1 MKHLPRLLAAM
12 ATLALAC
19 TMPAQAQPY
28 PNKMI
33 RVYVSSAPGSAPDIM
48 ARLIADAL
56 GKGFGQT
63 AIVENKVGAG
73 GIVVM
78 SALKAAPPDGYT
90 IGLVQAAVATVTP
103 LTYKA
108 ATFEIERDF
117 DTIGTVGVTPMLYT
131 ANPKSGIK
139 TLAEAIALARSQPDT
154 VMAGNPTRTSI
165 PHLANALLADKSGAV
180 LRHVPFSGTPQGIQS
195 VLAGD
200 IQLYTDGVTPLIPLV
215 KGGKLNALAVAADTV
230 LPGLEG
236 IPLAKDTVPGLVVYG
251 WFTLH
256 APKGTPRDVLQRLNT
271 ELNEALKRPE
281 VVARLHSLGTYPRIA
296 TLDESASFVRQQK
309 ALFGGVVKSMG
320 LQPE

>member
-1 MKHLPRLLAAM
+1 MKHLPRRLAAFALLAVAC
-12 ATLALAC
+12 AL
-19 TMPAQAQPY
+19 PAHAQPY

-56 GKGFGQT
+56 GKGLSQT

-78 SALKAAPPDGYT
+78 SALKSAPADGYT

-117 DTIGTVGVTPMLYT
+117 DTIGTVGVTPMLFA
-131 ANPKSGIK
+131 ANPRYGIK
-139 TLAEAIALARSQPDT
+139 TLAEAIAQAKAKPDEL
-154 VMAGNPTRTSI
+154 MMGNPTRTSI
-165 PHLANALLADKSGAV
+165 PHLANELLADKTAAKV
-180 LRHVPFSGTPQGIQS
+180 RHVPFSGTPQGVQA

-200 IQLYTDGVTPLIPLV
+200 IQMYTDGVAPLIPLI

-256 APKGTPRDVLQRLNT
+256 APKGTPKDVLQRLNT

-281 VVARLHSLGTYPRIA
+281 VVSRLHSLGTYPRIS
-296 TLDESASFVRQQK
+296 TLDESAAFVRQQK
-309 ALFGGVVKSMG
+309 ALFGGVVKTMG

>member
-154 VMAGNPTRTSI
+154 VIAGNPTRTSI

-271 ELNEALKRPE
+271 ELNEALQRPE

-296 TLDESASFVRQQK
+296 KLDESASFVRQQK